1 MVKIESVI
9 VQSLVNHLIDDKR
22 LKQFNLLFCYVIEIS
37 FESEITSLRYSIEAI
52 EVCTSVA
59 FISLAVWG
67 NLDKRQLLHC
77 AVCVAA
83 SKHAY

>member
-1 MVKIESVI
+1 M
-9 VQSLVNHLIDDKR
+9 
-22 LKQFNLLFCYVIEIS
+22 IEIS